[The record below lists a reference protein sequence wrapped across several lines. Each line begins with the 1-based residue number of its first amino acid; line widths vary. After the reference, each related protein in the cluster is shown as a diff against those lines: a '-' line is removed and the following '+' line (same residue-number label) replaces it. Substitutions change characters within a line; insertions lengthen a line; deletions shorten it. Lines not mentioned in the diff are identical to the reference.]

1 MAEVRGDGVVS
12 AVLADEALN
21 LLNVDKQGFDA
32 MDRRLLLAVVD
43 RFAGGPVGLDALAA
57 SISEERGTIEDVLE
71 PYLIQQGYLMRT
83 PRGRVA
89 TAKTYQHFGLPVPD
103 RDSDTSAL
111 QTLKQNAIDFAATD
125 GEKSD

>member
-1 MAEVRGDGVVS
+1 MVTA
-12 AVLADEALN
+12 ALADDALN

-32 MDRRLLLAVVD
+32 MDRRLLLAILD
-43 RFAGGPVGLDALAA
+43 RFGGGPVGLDALAA

-89 TAKTYQHFGLPVPD
+89 TAKTYMHFGLAVPERSGD
-103 RDSDTSAL
+103 
-111 QTLKQNAIDFAATD
+111 AAQPKPD
-125 GEKSD
+125 GPQQSMDLAD